1 MGWKKK
7 TLCNLGCAEKAGW
20 DREKGLPGKA
30 PPPSS
35 PAPSWLWFPEAGG
48 MWLVEGEGGS
58 CPGLQVP
65 GIPPQSSPHISSPIY
80 KAQGAKESVWPRQ
93 LSLEAQRREPKL
105 EGRLSHP
112 PMPAPGAAASQI
124 PLHLPCGP
132 GHAIRAKEG
141 KLNVESTLGVGGVH
155 APGAPH
161 TLNSSASLS
170 LAVLSP
176 CKLLPALSTPE
187 TVDF

>member
-65 GIPPQSSPHISSPIY
+65 GIPPRSSPRIPSPIY

-93 LSLEAQRREPKL
+93 LSLEAQRREPP
-105 EGRLSHP
+105 SH
-112 PMPAPGAAASQI
+112 ASPRSCSFPD
-124 PLHLPCGP
+124 PL
-132 GHAIRAKEG
+132 A
-141 KLNVESTLGVGGVH
+141 
-155 APGAPH
+155 
-161 TLNSSASLS
+161 
-170 LAVLSP
+170 
-176 CKLLPALSTPE
+176 PALWPRACNPGQGGKAECGEHLGGGWRSCPRGTAH
-187 TVDF
+187 FK